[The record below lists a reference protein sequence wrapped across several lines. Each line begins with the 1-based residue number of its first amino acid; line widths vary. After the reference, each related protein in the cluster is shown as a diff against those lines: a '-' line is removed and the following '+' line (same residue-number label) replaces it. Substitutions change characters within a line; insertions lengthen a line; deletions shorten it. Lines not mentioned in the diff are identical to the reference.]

1 MLRWF
6 RIHATRITLATLC
19 ALASLGASSVLPHG
33 DDCHDIVCLPMTV
46 EHDADA
52 HRFVAP
58 PTGVDAPHLH
68 CLVCHWLRSFRPQ
81 TETRV
86 LFVSG
91 AEAGAVHYIDSFA
104 ASLAA
109 PAAQPPLRAP
119 PVAPSL

>member
-6 RIHATRITLATLC
+6 RLYATRITLATLC
-19 ALASLGASSVLPHG
+19 ALASLGASVVLPHG
-33 DDCHDIVCLPMTV
+33 DDCHDACLPMAV
-46 EHDADA
+46 EHDSSA
-52 HRFVAP
+52 HRIVASSSGDEVHP
-58 PTGVDAPHLH
+58 LH

-91 AEAGAVHYIDSFA
+91 AEAVTVHHIDSFA

-109 PAAQPPLRAP
+109 PTAQPPLRAP
-119 PVAPSL
+119 PASPAL